1 MKERIYKFA
10 PVVLLFICLIVFT
23 IIFII
28 IKHLHGYS
36 HSFIFA
42 VLLICQMI
50 NSLIYGVSIK
60 KLYRQV
66 QIDALTGLFNRR
78 CFNEKLYKMKSRGST
93 CLILIDIDNFKNIND
108 TYGHLMGDQV
118 LQQLAQILQNSTRK
132 KDIIARWGGEEFAII
147 LPETSIEDAYMI
159 GNRIRTKVE
168 NYIFSYEEVICNITV
183 SIGIAAA
190 NTSKDIDPDQFL
202 KITDEALYDAKK
214 KKNNISAVMG

>member
-1 MKERIYKFA
+1 
-10 PVVLLFICLIVFT
+10 
-23 IIFII
+23 
-28 IKHLHGYS
+28 
-36 HSFIFA
+36 
-42 VLLICQMI
+42 MI